1 MLKILHVAS
10 FSGNVGDN
18 INHAGSYRML
28 ERHLGFPF
36 STTEWEIREY
46 FWRKASF
53 DASFAELCNE
63 HDFVLF
69 GGGNYFELWVERS
82 VSGTSVDIPL
92 DVLEKIRVPLVFH
105 SLGLDAAQGYTEA
118 SLQKTRSYFEALL
131 ARKDTFISL
140 RNDGSLRTARELLGP
155 AISQHI
161 HCFPD
166 GGFFAAGP
174 KGIAFSPNKQ
184 PTIGINI
191 AGDMLSRR
199 FGADPEAIEKFFS
212 EFVKFIDLVA
222 AAYPELRFRFFPH
235 IFRDVHPIAEILER
249 LSDPVR
255 RRRVEVAP
263 LLVGRDSVLPFLQQY
278 AECSLVLGNR
288 FHANVCPVGLGV
300 PTLGLVNYPQV
311 QFLYEE
317 LDITDRWVDVRAAQV
332 GESLYQ
338 QVSASLSDLPEL
350 GELYRRI
357 SRSIFQAGDQA
368 YATLSNW
375 LNMHL

>member
-28 ERHLGFPF
+28 KRHLSEQFAI
-36 STTEWEIREY
+36 TEWEIREY
-46 FWRKASF
+46 FWRTTSF
-53 DASFAELCNE
+53 DDFFAARCNE

-92 DVLEKIRVPLVFH
+92 DVLEKIRVPIIFH
-105 SLGLDAAQGYTEA
+105 SLGLDAAQGYTET
-118 SLQKTRSYFEALL
+118 SLQKTRRYFETLL
-131 ARKDTFISL
+131 ARKATFISL
-140 RNDGSLRTARELLGP
+140 RNDGSLRTAKMLLGS

-166 GGFFAAGP
+166 GGFFAGGP
-174 KGIAFSPNKQ
+174 AGIAAIPSKPI
-184 PTIGINI
+184 IGINI

-199 FGADPEAIEKFFS
+199 FGADPNATQNFFS
-212 EFVKFIDLVA
+212 ELVKFIDLTA
-222 AAYPELRFRFFPH
+222 ATHPDMRFRFFPH

-249 LSDPVR
+249 LPDPVR

-263 LLVGRDSVLPFLQQY
+263 LLVGRESVDHLLQQY

-317 LDITDRWVDVRAAQV
+317 LELTDRCIDVAVAHM
-332 GESLYQ
+332 GESLHQ
-338 QVSASLSDLPEL
+338 QVSASLSALPEL
-350 GELYRRI
+350 RERYRRI
-357 SRSIFQAGDQA
+357 SYSVFQAGNQA
-368 YATLSNW
+368 YAALSDW
-375 LNMHL
+375 LNAHL